1 MAWLDPD
8 SPFDPDAFS
17 APLLGICSALGE
29 HDSGRHRHDR
39 GQLLFTRQGCVRIDT
54 PGRLC
59 LLPPTQ
65 AAWIPAGLEHRA
77 RMRETVDYRSLYFT
91 AALCEGLP
99 TQVTIFS
106 VNPLLRELVERIALA
121 PFTTAWDQGA
131 AAHLLALCL
140 SELQQAQRQ
149 PMFLPLPSD
158 RRLARLVEQL
168 DRLPPALSELAGQVG
183 ASEKTISRLLRR
195 DTGLSYQQWRQQ
207 WRLLRAVEQLALQRP
222 LGEIAEELG
231 FATDSAFIAF
241 FRGLTGL
248 TPGAWSRSTSSG

>member
-8 SPFDPDAFS
+8 SSFDPNAFG
-17 APLLGICSALGE
+17 APVLGICSALGE

-99 TQVTIFS
+99 TQVTVLS

-121 PFTTAWDQGA
+121 PFATAWDQGA

-140 SELQQAQRQ
+140 SELQQAPRQ
-149 PMFLPLPSD
+149 PMFLPLPGD
-158 RRLARLVEQL
+158 RRLARLLEQL

-183 ASEKTISRLLRR
+183 ASEKTISRLFRR

-222 LGEIAEELG
+222 LGAIADELG

-248 TPGAWSRSTSSG
+248 TPGAWNRATSPG